1 LYYSIQ
7 SFLNTDELTQTLAGV
22 EIASEKFFTLP
33 HFPFAVPLNGAD
45 RGGGGGGAC
54 LFQQTKNGLRTKFKS
69 FNYILS

>member
-45 RGGGGGGAC
+45 RGGGGGGVHVFSNKLKMAC
-54 LFQQTKNGLRTKFKS
+54 ARNLKALIIF
-69 FNYILS
+69 

>member
-45 RGGGGGGAC
+45 RGGGEGVHVFSNKLKMAC
-54 LFQQTKNGLRTKFKS
+54 ARNLKALIIF
-69 FNYILS
+69 